1 VHVISFESPA
11 MVGWRFLIRKPQR
24 QGVARGCN
32 GPLQA
37 LATLSGRGADGG
49 RLITDDVIMSEVS
62 CMPASVLKPLDPEL
76 RPEVRVWVDELR
88 AVWQATGLS
97 MGQFAVLHPFDKG
110 TISRYL
116 SGHRV
121 PGERHFLDSLLTT
134 LDSYGRPVTPAV
146 REYLTGLQM
155 RALEAAHPHEYRV
168 RLVKDELEVAL
179 TGRLE
184 AERYARALEEQLTE
198 RNREI
203 QELAEDRNRLRA
215 TLDAEYARLIQ
226 EIEKLSQDL
235 SLARSRSARADQRC
249 AELEAVLGLMDQ
261 AYSDQNQDVDVPP
274 AVPYADW
281 GSIASRYLPLEDP
294 YAVADSLSLLDRLG
308 LRDYATQ
315 LADRV
320 VVHFSDRRH
329 FPDDMMKQDGLLP
342 LLATMNR
349 LRLYDQ
355 ADEFSALL
363 GYTSYRSFRR
373 NSPVEGRFS

>member
-1 VHVISFESPA
+1 
-11 MVGWRFLIRKPQR
+11 
-24 QGVARGCN
+24 
-32 GPLQA
+32 
-37 LATLSGRGADGG
+37 
-49 RLITDDVIMSEVS
+49 MSEIS
-62 CMPASVLKPLDPEL
+62 CLPASVLKPLDPDL

-88 AVWQATGLS
+88 TVWQATGLS

-121 PGERHFLDSLLTT
+121 PGERHFLDTLLTT
-134 LDSYGRPVTPAV
+134 LENYGRPVTPAV

-184 AERYARALEEQLTE
+184 AERYARALEEQLAE

-203 QELAEDRNRLRA
+203 QELTEDRNRLRA

-226 EIEKLSQDL
+226 EIEKLSEDL
-235 SLARSRSARADQRC
+235 ALARSRSVRADQRC
-249 AELEAVLGLMDQ
+249 VELETVLDLIDQ
-261 AYSDQNQDVDVPP
+261 PHSSQNQDLDVTPW
-274 AVPYADW
+274 VPYADL
-281 GSIASRYLPLEDP
+281 GSIASRVLPLEDP
-294 YAVADSLSLLDRLG
+294 YAVADFLSLLDRLG
-308 LRDYATQ
+308 LRDYAGQ

-320 VVHFSDRRH
+320 IALFGDRRH
-329 FPDDMMKQDGLLP
+329 SSDDMKKQGGLLP

-349 LRLYDQ
+349 LRLYSQ
-355 ADEFSALL
+355 AEKFSALL
-363 GYTSYRSFRR
+363 GYTSYRYLRQ

>member
-1 VHVISFESPA
+1 MSSSSSHPPCSAGACLTGSHSGKGLRAPA
-11 MVGWRFLIRKPQR
+11 TGRCKRWQHFP
-24 QGVARGCN
+24 A
-32 GPLQA
+32 A
-37 LATLSGRGADGG
+37 ATDGG
-49 RLITDDVIMSEVS
+49 RFITHDGIMSEVS
-62 CMPASVLKPLDPEL
+62 RLPAPGLKPLDPVL

-121 PGERHFLDSLLTT
+121 PGERHFLDTLLTT
-134 LDSYGRPVTPAV
+134 LESYGRPVTPAV

-184 AERYARALEEQLTE
+184 AERYARALEGQLAG

-203 QELAEDRNRLRA
+203 QELTEDRNRLRA
-215 TLDAEYARLIQ
+215 TADAEYARLMR
-226 EIEKLSQDL
+226 EIEKISQDL
-235 SLARSRSARADQRC
+235 ALARSRSARADQRC
-249 AELEAVLGLMDQ
+249 EELEAVIDLMGHANPDQ
-261 AYSDQNQDVDVPP
+261 HQDADFPP

-281 GSIASRYLPLEDP
+281 GAIASRVLPLEDP
-294 YAVADSLSLLDRLG
+294 YAVADFLSLLDRLG
-308 LRDYATQ
+308 LRDYAGQ

-320 VVHFSDRRH
+320 TAHFSDRRH
-329 FPDDMMKQDGLLP
+329 SPDDMKKQGGLLP

-355 ADEFSALL
+355 ADKFSALL
-363 GYTSYRSFRR
+363 GYTSYRHLRR
-373 NSPVEGRFS
+373 HSPVEGRFS